1 MDTELI
7 FLLEND
13 FTCTKIN
20 NTNNI
25 IIINLYYNYLIK
37 GFNYIKNYFNYIKN
51 YFNDELNNTDLLITI
66 FIMITILFK
75 KRNFVH

>member
-20 NTNNI
+20 NTNNNI

-37 GFNYIKNYFNYIKN
+37 CFNYIKN

>member
-20 NTNNI
+20 NTNNNI

-37 GFNYIKNYFNYIKN
+37 CFNYIKN
-51 YFNDELNNTDLLITI
+51 YFNDGLNNTQLLITI

>member
-20 NTNNI
+20 NTNTIN
-25 IIINLYYNYLIK
+25 NLYYNYLIK
-37 GFNYIKNYFNYIKN
+37 CFNYIKN
-51 YFNDELNNTDLLITI
+51 YFNDERNNTQMLITI
-66 FIMITILFK
+66 FIIITILFK
-75 KRNFVH
+75 KRNFAH